1 MLGQDTLEQIF
12 LDFSRAANEGATMKT
27 ISLFDYNNTW
37 SNGILNL
44 LFFLTL
50 GFASVLY
57 VMVGIF
63 LWLARLL
70 MCRRGMPQAV
80 HLGTM
85 LKLAATPFGRVLR
98 TTLPKKPAACHIIAN
113 LFWMPIGLALGAA
126 HLLMGLVL
134 GLTVV
139 LIPFSYHHFALRH
152 MIW

>member
-1 MLGQDTLEQIF
+1 
-12 LDFSRAANEGATMKT
+12 
-27 ISLFDYNNTW
+27 
-37 SNGILNL
+37 
-44 LFFLTL
+44 
-50 GFASVLY
+50 
-57 VMVGIF
+57 
-63 LWLARLL
+63 

-113 LFWMPIGLALGAA
+113 LFWMPIGLALGAS

-139 LIPFSYHHFALRH
+139 QSPYCKRLSSGAAGGEETEQDDADGADDTEEQQ
-152 MIW
+152 